1 MTGGERSITRPRFS
15 YPMPAPYTFPLLAA
29 AVLILVGCDPRAA
42 DQGELPL
49 HRFKIVAG
57 ARGPEQ
63 KISPALRSILTN
75 VGGDEK
81 VRVVVDLTEQLDL
94 DRVGTLLASRALTR
108 KDRRTLVVTALRE
121 LADAEQRRLSPLLS
135 RLRSSGEI
143 GAVRNFSVVNRIV
156 VEANTSAINSLAARP
171 EVALIDSETEEEIS
185 DEAGWPSTQARS
197 TVRQSWAIGAIGA
210 DSLWK
215 LGLDGSGTVVGIIDP
230 GVSAAHEQLRDNFRG
245 GATSWLDPDGARPSP
260 VDEAPGH
267 GTSVLSTAV
276 GANVNGILLGVAP
289 RAKWVACGAFIGGRY
304 NNIRLTECAEWMMSK
319 AQPDVLVLPWLLPG
333 GPGCDTSLHR
343 IVSAWRAAEI
353 FPVFAAGNQGPGP
366 ASNRSPANYVRLYP
380 GNGVSLAVGGVT
392 QRGET
397 FAASSRGANQCDS
410 TVTFP
415 RIVAPA
421 FDIPAAIPITR
432 SAYVESRGTS
442 IAAGLVAG
450 GVALLRQRYPDATVL
465 EIETA
470 LLRSARDAGEPGPDR
485 TFGYGRLDL
494 PSALDTLSGM
504 SDKKETRQVVR
515 AVSR

>member
-1 MTGGERSITRPRFS
+1 MSVPH
-15 YPMPAPYTFPLLAA
+15 TFPLLAA
-29 AVLILVGCDPRAA
+29 AVFLLIGCDRHTA

-49 HRFKIVAG
+49 DRLKIA
-57 ARGPEQ
+57 ARARDPEQ

-75 VGGDEK
+75 VGRDEK

-94 DRVGTLLASRALTR
+94 DRVGVWLGPRALIR
-108 KDRRTLVVTALRE
+108 KDRRMLVVTALRE

-135 RLRSSGEI
+135 RLRESGAI
-143 GAVRNFSVVNRIV
+143 GTVRNFSVVNRIV
-156 VEANTSAINSLAARP
+156 IEANTNAINSLAARP
-171 EVALIDSETEEEIS
+171 EVALIDSETEEDVS
-185 DEAGWPSTQARS
+185 DEADWPSTPSYS
-197 TVRQSWAIGAIGA
+197 TIRQSWAIGAIGA

-245 GATSWLDPDGARPSP
+245 GALSWLDPEGLRPLP

-276 GANVNGILLGVAP
+276 GANVNGVLLGVAP
-289 RAKWVACGAFIGGRY
+289 RAKWVACGAFVGRRY
-304 NNIRLTECAEWMMSK
+304 NNIRLTECAEWMLTK

-380 GNGVSLAVGGVT
+380 GNGVALAVGGVT
-392 QRGET
+392 QRGDAY
-397 FAASSRGANQCDS
+397 AASSRGANQCDPS
-410 TVTFP
+410 VTFP

-421 FDIPAAIPITR
+421 FDIPAAIPITP
-432 SAYVESRGTS
+432 SAYVDSRGTS
-442 IAAGLVAG
+442 VAAGLVAG
-450 GVALLRQRYPDATVL
+450 GVALLSQRYPDATVL

-470 LLRSARDAGEPGPDR
+470 LLRSAKDAGERGPDG
-485 TFGYGRLDL
+485 TFGYGQLDL
-494 PSALDTLSGM
+494 PSALGTLSRLP
-504 SDKKETRQVVR
+504 DKKRGR
-515 AVSR
+515 